1 MDNYQDTICDLVHDE
16 RYDLAII
23 LLVLLRRDETYKID
37 EIMDLLNNQNDQDT
51 DLEHIVNMLRRNQ
64 DGGTR
69 CKAKQILRSAYTR
82 KSGKTVKAACIRNVG
97 RPGKGLRTGGPGIG
111 TLKKG
116 LLAKFGYS
124 DITNKSDQVR
134 HASLNKAVKAY
145 GPLSVFRKLNA
156 AYVYTKNTSP
166 ASSAIFLT
174 DRDWIRK
181 TYM

>member
-1 MDNYQDTICDLVHDE
+1 M
-16 RYDLAII
+16 A
-23 LLVLLRRDETYKID
+23 
-37 EIMDLLNNQNDQDT
+37 
-51 DLEHIVNMLRRNQ
+51 
-64 DGGTR
+64 TR
-69 CKAKQILRSAYTR
+69 CKKGKILRSAYTR
-82 KSGKTVKAACIRNVG
+82 KSGKSVKASCIRNVG

-166 ASSAIFLT
+166 ASSKIFLK
-174 DRDWIRK
+174 DRDWIKK